1 MVRRESLLKV
11 RIHALRPRAV
21 VLATLTTLILAAC
34 GGGGDGGGAADAVS
48 PPPAGGGSVPVAT
61 GAQISSSLT
70 ATPNTRY
77 TVVAN
82 GTSPIDVSLEMPDP
96 LQLGDT
102 VGVAGSG
109 TSPWRLT
116 TGWLPNSA
124 TPVVIDTRNLA
135 GNPPPGQQWTA
146 RLAPMEWHWIASD
159 RLSRVLVAMDNPGQ
173 IHVSRDGGQSW
184 DPGNSP
190 VENWVGA
197 SVYHT
202 TSPTDPHGLRNV
214 NVLAAG
220 FGGGLFETDAS
231 GAWVPVQSGIPGVS
245 FAPRDWESV
254 SAIDNGVAIVAA
266 LGAPIYYRA
275 SATSP
280 WVETVF
286 QGTTQRTVSGWRGI
300 ALAQNGVAVAGSQD
314 GDLVVSTNV
323 ANGWVRR
330 PVMVNGAELRDTWY
344 RAAINRDGSLMAIA
358 GRFNSGLYL
367 SRDRGVT
374 WTRANTPTGDY
385 TAVSING
392 DGSVIAATITNATTG
407 AGAPTGSVQ
416 VSRDGGA
423 SFAPLAMPGTDTNW
437 RAVALSEDGNAL
449 TVAAGTFT
457 AVTGQLYTSVGN
469 RTSYGAGSLS
479 GGQGASVDLVY
490 EGTTPEGAARWSV
503 RSSGGSIAVR

>member
-11 RIHALRPRAV
+11 RIHALRPRAA
-21 VLATLTTLILAAC
+21 VLATLTTLFLAAC
-34 GGGGDGGGAADAVS
+34 GGGGGSGGDGAVA
-48 PPPAGGGSVPVAT
+48 PPPSAGGGSSAPV
-61 GAQISSSLT
+61 GVQINASLT

-77 TVVAN
+77 TVVAD
-82 GTSPIDVSLEMPDP
+82 GTSPIDISLEMPDP

-102 VGVAGSG
+102 VGATGSG
-109 TSPWRLT
+109 TAPWRLT

-135 GNPPPGQQWTA
+135 GNPQPGAQWTA

-202 TSPTDPHGLRNV
+202 TGPDDPHGLRNV

-220 FGGGLFETDAS
+220 FGGGLFETDANGS
-231 GAWVPVQSGIPGVS
+231 WVPVPSGIPGVS

-254 SAIDNGVAIVAA
+254 STIDQGVAIAAA

-275 SATSP
+275 SAGGP

-286 QGTTQRTVSGWRGI
+286 QGTNQPAVSGWRGI

-330 PVMVNGAELRDTWY
+330 PVMVNGAEVRDAWY
-344 RAAINRDGSLMAIA
+344 RAAINRDGSVMAIA

-385 TAVSING
+385 TAVSISG
-392 DGSVIAATITNATTG
+392 DGNVVAATLTNATTG

-503 RSSGGSIAVR
+503 RSSSGTVTVR

>member
-1 MVRRESLLKV
+1 M
-11 RIHALRPRAV
+11 
-21 VLATLTTLILAAC
+21 LATLTTLFLAAC
-34 GGGGDGGGAADAVS
+34 GGGGGGGDGDVV
-48 PPPAGGGSVPVAT
+48 PPPGTGGGPAPAGVQV
-61 GAQISSSLT
+61 SSSLT
-70 ATPNTRY
+70 ANPNTRY
-77 TVVAN
+77 TVVAD
-82 GTSPIDVSLEMPDP
+82 GSTPIDISLAMPDP

-102 VGVAGSG
+102 VAVTGSG
-109 TSPWRLT
+109 SAPWRLT

-124 TPVVIDTRNLA
+124 TPVVVDTRNLA
-135 GNPPPGQQWTA
+135 GNALPGQQWTA
-146 RLAPMEWHWIASD
+146 RLAPMEWHWLASD

-190 VENWVGA
+190 VQNWVGA

-202 TSPTDPHGLRNV
+202 TSPGDPHGLRNV

-231 GAWVPVQSGIPGVS
+231 GAWVPVQSGIAGVS

-254 SAIDNGVAIVAA
+254 STIDQGVAIAAA

-275 SATSP
+275 SASGP

-286 QGTTQRTVSGWRGI
+286 QGTNQPTVSGWRGI
-300 ALAQNGVAVAGSQD
+300 ALSQTGVAVAGSQD
-314 GDLVVSTNV
+314 GDLLVSTNV
-323 ANGWVRR
+323 ANGWTRR
-330 PVMVNGAELRDTWY
+330 PVMVGGAELRDAWY
-344 RAAINRDGSLMAIA
+344 RAAIARDGSVMAIA

-367 SRDRGVT
+367 SRDQGVT

-385 TAVSING
+385 TAVSISG
-392 DGSVIAATITNATTG
+392 DGSVIAATLTNAAG
-407 AGAPTGSVQ
+407 AGAATGSVQ

-423 SFAPLAMPGTDTNW
+423 SFTPLAMPGTDTNW

-469 RTSYGAGSLS
+469 RTPYGAGSLS
-479 GGQGASVDLVY
+479 GGQGSSVDLVY

-503 RSSGGSIAVR
+503 RSAGGAVTVR